1 MVIYFDQISSDVDT
15 CFSLIVRPAFEVN
28 DVKDSNIKIYDY
40 YQPEHSKSISY
51 HLPSGKFLKYFYFK
65 VHLIVYK
72 IIFFSF

>member
-1 MVIYFDQISSDVDT
+1 VVIYFDQISSDADT

-51 HLPSGKFLKYFYFK
+51 HLPSGKFSKYFN
-65 VHLIVYK
+65 LRLN
-72 IIFFSF
+72 FFI